1 MSFEFKDVCSITG
14 VSPRQLLYWTNTGLI
29 TDSASSQRMKR
40 QKFRYNLRDILIV
53 LVIRGL
59 RDKGLSLQ
67 RIRKSVERVK
77 KLWGKEHPLAQ
88 LRVACLANSIV
99 YKKDGVYID
108 ALTGQ
113 QVIEVAMQKIRN
125 SVESKRL
132 GKTESMVI
140 RAKERF
146 LDRVSEM

>member
-1 MSFEFKDVCSITG
+1 MSFELKNVCSITG
-14 VSPRQLLYWTNTGLI
+14 VSPRQLLYWTNTGLVS
-29 TDSASSQRMKR
+29 DSASSQRLQC
-40 QKFRYNLRDILIV
+40 QKFRYNIRDILIV
-53 LVIRGL
+53 SVIKEL

-77 KLWGKEHPLAQ
+77 KVWGKEHPLAQ
-88 LRVACLANSIV
+88 LRVACVANSIV
-99 YKKDGVYID
+99 YKKDGAYID

-132 GKTESMVI
+132 GQTESMVI
-140 RAKERF
+140 RAKKKF
-146 LDRVSEM
+146 LNRVSEM